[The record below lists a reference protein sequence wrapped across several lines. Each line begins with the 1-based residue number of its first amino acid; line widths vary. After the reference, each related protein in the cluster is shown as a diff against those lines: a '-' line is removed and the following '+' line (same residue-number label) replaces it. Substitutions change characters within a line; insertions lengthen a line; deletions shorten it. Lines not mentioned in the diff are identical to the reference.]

1 MHCDDIGRA
10 RPVSLALVGA
20 TIMFESPLLLQD
32 QRTMPTQLFA
42 NFYVSKQYSIYS
54 LRHFD
59 GNAASECIACS
70 VMRISRFN
78 MKMILLDDKVR
89 QMSATENCHQ
99 MENPFLT
106 LIFLCYFFSSRCVQ
120 FDIRQSCINHTF
132 LNCVATEQ
140 IAFCPATFV
149 ADDMCKRQS
158 TDSINNVF
166 LWSRLF
172 FPAIRTSVNCRQTSC
187 CGRHFTLIFCHRRRL
202 YILI

>member
-10 RPVSLALVGA
+10 RPVSLVLVGA

-54 LRHFD
+54 VRHFD

-106 LIFLCYFFSSRCVQ
+106 LIFLCYFF
-120 FDIRQSCINHTF
+120 F
-132 LNCVATEQ
+132 LSLRSVWHSTIVHKSHISQLCGNWTNC
-140 IAFCPATFV
+140 
-149 ADDMCKRQS
+149 
-158 TDSINNVF
+158 F
-166 LWSRLF
+166 LSGD
-172 FPAIRTSVNCRQTSC
+172 VCRW
-187 CGRHFTLIFCHRRRL
+187 R
-202 YILI
+202 YV